1 MRLICFITS
10 LVFSCALFVS
20 AQDPT
25 IAPPNADAYQE
36 WTLMRVPGT
45 WDENSGGDL
54 REYDGFAWYR
64 CTLRLPGNWE
74 KGNDVELFV
83 PKVDNA
89 HEAYFNGVKIGGAG
103 KFPPAY
109 ESGLA
114 QENTYK
120 IPESAKHRGK
130 DNIIAI
136 RVFDHDGR
144 GGFKSV
150 APLLK
155 KGDQAINLDGR
166 WEFRLGDDVKWAKGP
181 IEVTAAAEYWRVFS
195 WEEALANAAGTDPP
209 LPPAEAIKTFTVP
222 EDLELEF
229 VLAEPQVQQPLFM
242 NFDERGRLWVMN
254 YRQYPDP
261 AGLKMVSRDDF
272 WRSVYDKLPKPPPH
286 HTPGADRITIHED
299 TNGDGK
305 YDKHKTFIDGLSIAS
320 SFVKGRG
327 GVYVLNPPYLLFY
340 PDADNNDVPDGDP
353 EVLLQGFGMEDTH
366 SVANSLRWG
375 PDGWLYAG
383 QGSTVSGNIRKP
395 GDDKHAIHSMGQL
408 IWRYH
413 PEKKVYEVFAEGGG
427 NTFGVELDSQ
437 GRIFSGHNG
446 GDTRGFHYVQGGYYR
461 KGFGKHGPLSNP
473 YTFGYFA
480 HMTHHSVARFT
491 HNFVIYDGVPG
502 WSQTLP
508 EKYHGKLFGVEPM
521 QGQVVMSSFEPEGS
535 TFKTEDISRPILSED
550 RRFRPVDI
558 KVGPDGA
565 IYVADF
571 YEPQISHREHF
582 AGQIDRTN
590 GRVVRLKAKGSTPLP
605 PFDMNK
611 VDSTGLVKTLLKGN
625 RWFRQAALRLL
636 ADRQDKSVL
645 PQLKQLIAS
654 LGEKTPV
661 DFVWAVYQ
669 LGGLTDEYAGE
680 LLMHANPYVRLW
692 TVRLLADENKVSP
705 PIAYKLADLARSE
718 PNVEVRSQLACSA
731 KRLPAD
737 QALPIIVN
745 LLGHQEDADD
755 LHMPLLLWWALED
768 KSDTDGKDV
777 VNLFEDK
784 IFWKNRIVSEAITER
799 LMRRFALSGTRQEL
813 VLAAR
818 LLALAP
824 DKQSQGKLL
833 AGFEEAFKGRSLSGL
848 PDELTAALTKAGGGS
863 LALQIRQGNAEA
875 IATGLQQIAD
885 EKTAKADRVELV
897 KTFGEIE
904 QANALPV
911 LLTLLESAQET
922 ELLAATLSAVQS
934 YSDAKIGTAIINRY
948 DDLNADAREVA
959 QAVLSSRKAWSLQLL
974 QAVSEGRIDKT
985 SLPLDIVRKMTIHND
1000 PQLSQLITQQWQDLE
1015 GASSAEMQQQIQ
1027 KVSTLIKGDSGDPY
1041 KGKVLFKG
1049 SCGKC
1054 HLLYG
1059 EGGRI
1064 GPDLTSYKRDDTLR
1078 ILLNVVNPSAE
1089 VREGFETV
1097 SVITDDGRVLN
1108 GFLADQDNRVV
1119 VIRGADGQSVTV
1131 SRDEIDEMVPQ
1142 KKSLMPEGL
1151 LSKMSDQEIRD
1162 LFAYLRGSQPIN

>member
-1 MRLICFITS
+1 MK
-10 LVFSCALFVS
+10 
-20 AQDPT
+20 
-25 IAPPNADAYQE
+25 
-36 WTLMRVPGT
+36 VPGT

-54 REYDGFAWYR
+54 RDYDGFAWYR

-103 KFPPAY
+103 KFPPTY

-114 QENTYK
+114 QESFYK

-130 DNIIAI
+130 DNIISI
-136 RVFDHDGR
+136 RVFDNDGR

-166 WEFRLGDDVKWAKGP
+166 WEFRLGDDVEWAKGP
-181 IEVTAAAEYWRVFS
+181 IEVTAAAEYWRVLP

-209 LPPAEAIKTFTVP
+209 LPPEEAIKTFTVP

-272 WRSVYDKLPKPPPH
+272 WRSVYDKLPEPPPN

-305 YDKHKTFIDGLSIAS
+305 YDTHKTFVDGLSIAS

-327 GVYVLNPPYLLFY
+327 GVFVLNPPYLLFY
-340 PDADNNDVPDGDP
+340 PDKDNNDVPDGDP

-395 GDDKHAIHSMGQL
+395 GDDKHAVHSMGQL

-413 PEKKVYEVFAEGGG
+413 PE
-427 NTFGVELDSQ
+427 S
-437 GRIFSGHNG
+437 
-446 GDTRGFHYVQGGYYR
+446 DTRGFHYVQGGYYR

-473 YTFGYFA
+473 YSFGYFNN
-480 HMTHHSVARFT
+480 MTHHSVPRFT

-502 WSQTLP
+502 WSHTLP
-508 EKYHGKLFGVEPM
+508 EKYQGKLFGVEPM
-521 QGQVVMSSFEPEGS
+521 QGQVVMSSFDPEGS
-535 TFKTEDISRPILSED
+535 SFKTEDINRPILSED

-582 AGQIDRTN
+582 AGQIDRSN
-590 GRVVRLKAKGSTPLP
+590 GRVVRLKAKDSEPLP
-605 PFDMNK
+605 PFNMNQ
-611 VDSTGLVKTLLKGN
+611 VNSEGLVRTLLNGN
-625 RWFRQAALRLL
+625 RWFRQTALRLL
-636 ADRQDKSVL
+636 ADRQDQTVL
-645 PQLKQLIAS
+645 PQLKQQIAS
-654 LGEKTPV
+654 VGKQAPV
-661 DFVWAVYQ
+661 DLLWAVYQ

-680 LLMHANPYVRLW
+680 LFAHPNPHIRLW
-692 TVRLLADENKVSP
+692 TVRLLADEKKVSP
-705 PIAYKLADLARSE
+705 AVAYKLADLARTE
-718 PNVEVRSQLACSA
+718 PNIEVRSQLACSA

-737 QALPIIVN
+737 QALPIVVS
-745 LLGHQEDADD
+745 LLTHQEDADD
-755 LHMPLLLWWALED
+755 IHIPLLLWWALED
-768 KSDTDGKDV
+768 KTDVAGEEV
-777 VNLFEDK
+777 VNLFAEES
-784 IFWKNRIVSEAITER
+784 FWKNRIVAETIAER

-818 LLALAP
+818 LLNLAP
-824 DKQSQGKLL
+824 DDQSQGKLL

-848 PDELTAALTKAGGGS
+848 PDELSAALTKAGGGS
-863 LALQIRQGNAEA
+863 IALQIRQGNKEA
-875 IATGLQQIAD
+875 IATGLQQIAS
-885 EKTAKADRVELV
+885 EKTAKADRIELV
-897 KTFGEIE
+897 KTFGEVE
-904 QANALPV
+904 QPEALPT
-911 LLTLLESAQET
+911 LLTLLKSSKDT
-922 ELLAATLSAVQS
+922 DLLAAILSALQS
-934 YSDAKIGTAIINRY
+934 YPETNIGTAIINRY
-948 DDLNADAREVA
+948 HDFDDDARETA
-959 QAVLSSRKAWSLQLL
+959 QAVLSSRKIWSLQLL
-974 QAVSEGRIDKT
+974 QAVAEGQVDKA
-985 SLPLDIVRKMTIHND
+985 SLPLDVVRKMTIHND
-1000 PQLSQLITQQWQDLE
+1000 PKLSQLISQHWQDLE
-1015 GASSAEMQQQIQ
+1015 GASSAEMQQQIA
-1027 KVSTLIKGDSGDPY
+1027 KVSALIKGDSGDPY

-1089 VREGFETV
+1089 IREGFELF

-1131 SRDEIDEMVPQ
+1131 ARDEIDEMVPQ

-1151 LSKMSDQEIRD
+1151 LSKMTDQEIRD